1 MPPDPRRRPLPRAA
15 PLASLASFGCSGPA
29 EGGTAA
35 RKHSGRLS
43 SMAEINRSLIGKWGP
58 EGKMRVEF
66 GKIREF
72 ARAVKEDNPLYFDEA
87 LCLAPPTFLMTMA
100 LWIGG
105 LGESRSAVKL
115 DLPRVLHGEQE
126 FEYVK
131 PIHGG
136 DVLTFRS
143 RTKEVFEKEGKRGG
157 NMLFVVGETEFRN
170 QHGEVVAYSRS
181 TVIETAAP
189 LQE

>member
-1 MPPDPRRRPLPRAA
+1 
-15 PLASLASFGCSGPA
+15 
-29 EGGTAA
+29 
-35 RKHSGRLS
+35 
-43 SMAEINRSLIGKWGP
+43 MAEINRSLIGKWGP

-131 PIHGG
+131 PIHGD

>member
-1 MPPDPRRRPLPRAA
+1 
-15 PLASLASFGCSGPA
+15 
-29 EGGTAA
+29 
-35 RKHSGRLS
+35 
-43 SMAEINRSLIGKWGP
+43 MAEINRSLIGKWGP

-143 RTKEVFEKEGKRGG
+143 RTKEVFEKD
-157 NMLFVVGETEFRN
+157 
-170 QHGEVVAYSRS
+170 VAGTCSSSWAKPSSATS
-181 TVIETAAP
+181 TARWSPTRAAR
-189 LQE
+189 